1 MSWAE
6 ALKEHAKQT
15 GKFMVP
21 KKGTP
26 EYEAVAKIHRK
37 MKGIPEPEPEKP
49 KRKSKKVIA
58 PEEDAPLPPSKDAE
72 KKKALDELH
81 ERGIAEKKAAKAEA
95 KAATKKAIAE
105 EKKAIA
111 DKEERYA
118 KIEADLVEIKKRLG
132 HKERSPAVIKK
143 IEEKLS
149 TPVPQVAARQERIAK
164 SAASHEAKK
173 AARAS
178 AKASFKVEEKPVT
191 LTFSD

>member
-15 GKFMVP
+15 GKFLVP

-58 PEEDAPLPPSKDAE
+58 PEEDAPRPPISDAE

-81 ERGIAEKKAAKAEA
+81 ARG
-95 KAATKKAIAE
+95 IAE

-118 KIEADLVEIKKRLG
+118 KIEAELAEIKKHFNG
-132 HKERSPAVIKK
+132 KKDMDANPAHVERIEKIKK
-143 IEEKLS
+143 TREEKRA
-149 TPVPQVAARQERIAK
+149 VAD
-164 SAASHEAKK
+164 AKK
-173 AARAS
+173 VVG
-178 AKASFKVEEKPVT
+178 KKVPFKVEKKPVT

>member
-49 KRKSKKVIA
+49 QRKSKKVIA
-58 PEEDAPLPPSKDAE
+58 PEEDAPRPPISDAE

-81 ERGIAEKKAAKAEA
+81 ARGIAEKKAAKAEA
-95 KAATKKAIAE
+95 RAATKKAIAE

-118 KIEADLVEIKKRLG
+118 KIEAELAEIKKHFNG
-132 HKERSPAVIKK
+132 KKDMDANPAHVERIEKIKK
-143 IEEKLS
+143 TREEKRA
-149 TPVPQVAARQERIAK
+149 VAD
-164 SAASHEAKK
+164 AKK
-173 AARAS
+173 VVG
-178 AKASFKVEEKPVT
+178 KKVPFKVEKKPVT